1 LFASYCDSILKKGG
15 SVKLSDEGI
24 EGNLEKAWLLQIDLN
39 ATVYMLAFLILV
51 S

>member
-1 LFASYCDSILKKGG
+1 LFASYCDSIHRKGG
-15 SVKLSDEGI
+15 NEKLSDEGI

-39 ATVYMLAFLILV
+39 ATVYMLVFLILI